1 MTPLISCLADNVDQ
15 VERFERPLVFGSA
28 IAPSAIGRLGGVVL
42 PHQPASRAEV
52 LLERGAARVLVGE
65 AALADR
71 GLVARLATRYGGE
84 RVGVYV
90 PARRTANQW
99 SFETTSN
106 ADFKVVTPSCCEA
119 AWDVLRADGS
129 GTGLSAQRWV
139 EAMVE
144 AGARSALV
152 QVDIEDDADL
162 NLCAGL
168 VEVLAD
174 QVCLT
179 PAAQQAPVL
188 DDWVRFG
195 RARWIALAP
204 PQYLR
209 RRALLVPRSVGEAA

>member
-1 MTPLISCLADNVDQ
+1 MTPLISCLSDNVDE

-52 LLERGAARVLVGE
+52 LLERGAARVFVGE

-90 PARRTANQW
+90 AASRMANQW

-106 ADFKVVTPSCCEA
+106 ADFKVVTPSCCEP

-129 GTGLSAQRWV
+129 GTGLSVQRWV
-139 EAMVE
+139 AAMVE

-152 QVDIEDDADL
+152 QVDIEDDTDL

-168 VEVLAD
+168 VETLGEH
-174 QVCLT
+174 VCLT
-179 PAAQQAPVL
+179 PARQKEPVL
-188 DDWVRFG
+188 DDWVRYG
-195 RARWIALAP
+195 QARWIALAP
-204 PQYLR
+204 PLYLR
-209 RRALLVPRSVGEAA
+209 RRALMVPRSAQEMA